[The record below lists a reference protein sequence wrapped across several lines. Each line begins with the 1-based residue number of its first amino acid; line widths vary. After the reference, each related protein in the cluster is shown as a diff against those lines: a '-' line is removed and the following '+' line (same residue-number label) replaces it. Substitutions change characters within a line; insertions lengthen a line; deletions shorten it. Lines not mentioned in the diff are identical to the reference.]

1 MKTLVLVFAMAQ
13 ERDASLDALTR
24 HFPAQKVREHYH
36 IVETPSLKLHLLHTG
51 VTMLNAYKL
60 AELLTTLSVDEVIN
74 VGTCAGLRNLAIGD
88 VIHSRT
94 FYHHEIDLSFFPTSL
109 ALLQVTNKE
118 AYHRHP
124 VLVSG
129 NTFISDKEEVRK
141 VIEKFDA
148 DAFDME
154 SFGYYTICKEKNI
167 PFSAIR
173 GVTDDGQTHAEHS
186 FESNL
191 KLASIAAA
199 KVMLQYIGIE

>member
-1 MKTLVLVFAMAQ
+1 MKTIVLVFAMPQ
-13 ERDASLDALTR
+13 ERDASLEALTNQ
-24 HFPAQKVREHYH
+24 FTAQKIRENYH
-36 IVETPSLKLHLLHTG
+36 VVETPSITFHLLHAG
-51 VTMLNAYKL
+51 VTMLNCYKL
-60 AELLTTLSVDEVIN
+60 AELCMHVQPDEVIN

-109 ALLQVTNKE
+109 ANLQIKNKE
-118 AYHRHP
+118 EYHHHP

-129 NTFISDKEEVRK
+129 NTFIADKEEVRK

-154 SFGYYTICKEKNI
+154 SFGFYTICKEKNI

-173 GVTDDGQTHAEHS
+173 GVTDDGQTHAEQS
-186 FESNL
+186 FELNL
-191 KLASIAAA
+191 KIASIAAA
-199 KVMLQYIGIE
+199 QEMLRYVRLK